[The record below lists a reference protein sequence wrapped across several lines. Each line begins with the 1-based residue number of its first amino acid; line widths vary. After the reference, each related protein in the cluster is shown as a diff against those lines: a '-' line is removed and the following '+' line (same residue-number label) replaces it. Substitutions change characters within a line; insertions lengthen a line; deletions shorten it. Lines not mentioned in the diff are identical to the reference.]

1 MAEKGA
7 LMLLREGL
15 NGGTP
20 VTIAGAR
27 TTSVRI
33 NNEMV
38 EITNKDSAQKRELL
52 EAAGTQSKQFQ
63 IAGVYIDSAIQD
75 TVQGYVEADSINDFS
90 MIFANGDIIE
100 GMFQITEYERTGE
113 YNGEETFSMTLE
125 SAAAITYTPSP

>member
-15 NGGTP
+15 DITP
-20 VTIAGAR
+20 AVTIAGAR

-52 EAAGTQSKQFQ
+52 EAAGTRARQFQ
-63 IAGVYIDSAIQD
+63 IAGVYIDGTIHD
-75 TVQGYVEADSINDFS
+75 TIQGYADADTINNFS

-100 GMFQITEYERTGE
+100 GPFQITEYERAGE

-125 SAAAITYTPSP
+125 SASAITYTPG